1 MGSLARTRLVAGGAA
16 LVTIGAGL
24 GIRGVGSGGG
34 DVVKYGGDALYTV
47 LVYALVV
54 LVAPRV
60 RALVAGGVALGVSW
74 AVELFQLTGVPGELA
89 ARSVVARLVLG
100 STFNAPDLLWYAVG
114 ALGAG
119 LGHAGVVRWRRG
131 AGRPPGAP
139 GVLGPPGAPGV
150 PGARRGVAGGRSPG
164 P

>member
-16 LVTIGAGL
+16 LVTVGAGL
-24 GIRGVGSGGG
+24 GIRVVGGGGG
-34 DVVKYGGDALYTV
+34 DVVKYAGDALYTV
-47 LVYALVV
+47 LVYTLVV

-60 RALVAGGVALGVSW
+60 RAPVAGGVALGVSW
-74 AVELFQLTGVPGELA
+74 AVELFQLTGLPAELA

-119 LGHAGVVRWRRG
+119 LGHVGVARWRRN
-131 AGRPPGAP
+131 AGHPPGAP
-139 GVLGPPGAPGV
+139 RVPGAPGV
-150 PGARRGVAGGRSPG
+150 PRGVAGGRSPG